1 LELGVPRNLLEKNFK
16 QGRSL
21 LIRLDHG
28 SDMIA
33 EMTEIARRLEIV
45 TGVFSAIGAL
55 SSAELGYY
63 DQVKNEYGK
72 IAVEEPAELVS
83 CSGNISV
90 RDGQPFVHAHAV
102 LADRGGKVLGGHL
115 MKGCVFAAEVYL
127 QELLGS
133 PVVRVY
139 DPTTGLML
147 WGEE

>member
-1 LELGVPRNLLEKNFK
+1 MPRNLRNKNFK

-28 SDMIA
+28 SDIIA
-33 EMTEIARRLEIV
+33 EMTEIAGNLEIV

-63 DQVKNEYGK
+63 DQVKHEYGK
-72 IAVEEPAELVS
+72 IAVEEPVELVS
-83 CSGNISV
+83 FSGNISV

-102 LADRGGKVLGGHL
+102 LADRDGKVLGGHL
-115 MKGCVFAAEVYL
+115 MKGCVFAAEVHL
-127 QELLGS
+127 QELLGQ
-133 PVVRVY
+133 PLVRVH
-139 DPTTGLML
+139 DPTTGLKL

>member
-1 LELGVPRNLLEKNFK
+1 MPRNLQEINFK

-28 SDMIA
+28 SDMI
-33 EMTEIARRLEIV
+33 EGMTEIAGSLEIV

-63 DQVKNEYGK
+63 DQVKKEYVK
-72 IAVEEPAELVS
+72 VAVEEPAELVS
-83 CSGNISV
+83 CSGNISI

-102 LADRGGKVLGGHL
+102 LADRSGKVLGGHL
-115 MKGCVFAAEVYL
+115 MRGCVFAAEVYL

-133 PVVRVY
+133 PLVRVH
-139 DPTTGLML
+139 DPTTGLKL

>member
-1 LELGVPRNLLEKNFK
+1 MPRNLLQKNFK
-16 QGRSL
+16 HGRSL

-28 SDMIA
+28 SDMI
-33 EMTEIARRLEIV
+33 EGMTEIAGSLEIV

-63 DQVKNEYGK
+63 DQVKNEYSK

-102 LADRGGKVLGGHL
+102 LADRSSKVLGGHL
-115 MKGCVFAAEVYL
+115 MKGYVFAAEVYL

-133 PVVRVY
+133 PLVRVH
-139 DPTTGLML
+139 DPTTGLKL
-147 WGEE
+147 WG

>member
-1 LELGVPRNLLEKNFK
+1 MPRNLLEKNFK

-33 EMTEIARRLEIV
+33 EMAEIAGSLEIV
-45 TGVFSAIGAL
+45 TGVFNAIGAL
-55 SSAELGYY
+55 GSAELGYY

-102 LADRGGKVLGGHL
+102 LADRDGKVLGGHL

-133 PVVRVY
+133 PLVRVH
-139 DPTTGLML
+139 DPTTGLKL